1 MGCISISGLLQAVM
15 GRGCFGGLWGSQFF
29 GGVVNYWRRV
39 HAGGGGAGRWAI
51 IYGVLGLP

>member
-1 MGCISISGLLQAVM
+1 MGCISISGLLRAVM

-39 HAGGGGAGRWAI
+39 HAGGGGGLGAGLLSM
-51 IYGVLGLP
+51 GF